1 MYRYFNKILFYSL
14 ILILSFCLTNKS
26 NSEDLKEILEVI
38 QKDLRT
44 LERAVYSESFSATS
58 QNSSQDSLLKQE
70 TEDVLSRHL
79 LKLSEILKTF
89 QEFDYRY
96 EEINL

>member
-1 MYRYFNKILFYSL
+1 MLSIKQGLYFAIILIRNKLMYRYFNKILFYSL

-70 TEDVLSRHL
+70 T
-79 LKLSEILKTF
+79 
-89 QEFDYRY
+89 
-96 EEINL
+96 